1 MQPVSKLFI
10 WSEGQDRSLMKNSR
24 DVVSKTYISRL
35 DNIINVKMRKK
46 FVPSFDT
53 IFNGNGTAGDRI
65 FDLIK
70 TVLDCQL

>member
-10 WSEGQDRSLMKNSR
+10 WSEGQDHSLMKNSR
-24 DVVSKTYISRL
+24 DVVSTTYISRL

-53 IFNGNGTAGDRI
+53 IFTGNGTAGDRI